1 MAINNQPTIKP
12 QTVTGIFTRYIAKT
26 IPLAFDES
34 MSYYECLC
42 ALLEYINTKVMP
54 DLNNVNDGLE
64 ELQNFYLELQS
75 YVNNYFENLDVQDE
89 INNKLDEMVEDGVL
103 EQIIEQYIN
112 SSAIWGYDSVSDMK
126 TATNLID
133 GSYARTLGYYSKNDG
148 GDGLYKIRT
157 ITNDDVVDEG
167 SIIALSNNT
176 LIAELICENE
186 INVKQFGAKGDGIT
200 DDSLS
205 FVNALNYISN
215 HNIKN
220 LLINDG
226 IFIVNN
232 TQIILPN
239 GIHLYGKNENESIIQ
254 INALTNEVFMTNEH
268 YLDYDY
274 QDTFTIEN
282 LRINK
287 QALETG
293 NHGKR
298 FMRFACTNNIIIRNV
313 IMYSD
318 VNSQFGAI
326 DLYSYNTNSLIEN
339 CKAYKLNSSTG
350 LQNGGYAVREISN
363 THITENIILRDCYIE
378 KDGKDESLW
387 IDGWRGTVKNVLND
401 NFTLIDNSESDGAN
415 SAWVSGNDNG
425 SICENITITNSYF
438 YKKGL
443 QYRIIAIGDSEV
455 TNSTCTA
462 DNIKII
468 NCIFETDTY
477 VGSSTN
483 SSLISVGK
491 YLINSGCTLEN
502 NVIKNNDS
510 DHSIPS
516 FIHSVPSSPLFSIN
530 NKFLGKS
537 QRSMYNIHSSKDDL
551 FFLAPTVTLFQN
563 SKNIDNVKCLESVPY
578 LLVIQN
584 NTTITDVT
592 IKNSTNLSCTRVFQ
606 NMGNTYGIN
615 YRIINC
621 QIENTNEICTNYSQT
636 ENLMSLTLINTD
648 IKYSQIT
655 GASNI
660 NLKSSG
666 LSINGAIFKGI
677 PSNSNDRNN
686 YPIGTVFFSN
696 NATKSIVRKIS
707 EGNATSNWEEV

>member
-1 MAINNQPTIKP
+1 M
-12 QTVTGIFTRYIAKT
+12 
-26 IPLAFDES
+26 L
-34 MSYYECLC
+34 
-42 ALLEYINTKVMP
+42 
-54 DLNNVNDGLE
+54 
-64 ELQNFYLELQS
+64 
-75 YVNNYFENLDVQDE
+75 
-89 INNKLDEMVEDGVL
+89 EDGVL

-112 SSAIWGYDSVSDMK
+112 SSAIWCFDNVSDMK
-126 TATNLID
+126 QATNLTN
-133 GSYARTLGYYSKNDG
+133 GSYAKTLGYYTPNDG
-148 GDGLYKIRT
+148 GNGLYKIRT

-167 SIIALSNNT
+167 SIIALSDNT

-186 INVKQFGAKGDGIT
+186 INVKQFGAKGDGIN

-205 FVNALNYISN
+205 FVNALNYIKN
-215 HNIKN
+215 NDMKN

-226 IFIVNN
+226 IFIINN

-239 GIHLYGKNENESIIQ
+239 GINLYGKNSNESIIQ
-254 INALTNEVFMTNEH
+254 INDLNNEVFMTNEH

-287 QALETG
+287 QAIETG

-339 CKAYKLNSSTG
+339 CKAYKLNSSSG
-350 LQNGGYAVREISN
+350 LQNGGYAVREIST
-363 THITENIILRDCYIE
+363 THMTENIILRDCYIE
-378 KDGKDESLW
+378 KDGRDESLW
-387 IDGWRGTVKNVLND
+387 IDGWKGTVKNVLID

-415 SAWVSGNDNG
+415 SIWISGNDNG
-425 SICENITITNSYF
+425 SICENITVTNSYF

-443 QYRIIAIGDSEV
+443 QYRILAIGDSEV
-455 TNSTCTA
+455 DNSTCVA

-468 NCIFETDTY
+468 NCTFETDTY
-477 VGSSTN
+477 VGSSNNTSIIN
-483 SSLISVGK
+483 IGR

-510 DHSIPS
+510 NRSIPS
-516 FIHSVPSSPLFSIN
+516 FIHSIPNSPVFSIN

-537 QRSMYNIHSSKDDL
+537 QRSMYNIYSSRDDL
-551 FFLAPTVTLFQN
+551 FYIAPTVTLFQN
-563 SKNIDNVKCLESVPY
+563 SKNIDNVRCLESIPY
-578 LLVIQN
+578 LLVMQN
-584 NTTITDVT
+584 STTITDVA

-615 YRIINC
+615 YNIINC
-621 QIENTNEICTNYSQT
+621 QIENTNEICTNYNQDT
-636 ENLMSLTLINTD
+636 NLMSLTLINTD
-648 IKYSQIT
+648 IKNSQIT
-655 GASNI
+655 SANNI
-660 NLKSSG
+660 NLKSTG
-666 LSINGAIFKGI
+666 LSISGAIFKGI
-677 PSNSNDRNN
+677 PSNSYDRNN

-696 NATKSIVRKIS
+696 NATKAIVRKIS
-707 EGNATSNWEEV
+707 EGNASSNWEEV